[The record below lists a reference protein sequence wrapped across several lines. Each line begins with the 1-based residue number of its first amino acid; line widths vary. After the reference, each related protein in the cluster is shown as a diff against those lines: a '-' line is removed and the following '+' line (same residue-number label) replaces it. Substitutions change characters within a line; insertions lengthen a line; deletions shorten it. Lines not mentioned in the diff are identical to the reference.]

1 MTRFQLLALLAA
13 GIAFSL
19 PASAKMYK
27 WVDEDGTTHYSETVP
42 PKHADKDRSELNKA
56 GRVIRKKEALTPEER
71 LAKEQELAEKRAAEE
86 AAREQKRRDKALTS
100 TYSNEKEI
108 ELARKRNLQQVEA
121 RINSINSQL
130 KMAKGNLAGLEKEA
144 EGYKAA
150 GKPIP
155 PSLLEDVKGSQ
166 KRLDKLLQDMKKAQ
180 EEKDALNARYDAD
193 KTRYK
198 ELTGK

>member
-27 WVDEDGTTHYSETVP
+27 WVDENGTTHYSETVP
-42 PKHADKDRSELNKA
+42 PRHADKDRSELNKA
-56 GRVIRKKEALTPEER
+56 GRVVKRKEALTPEER

-86 AAREQKRRDKALTS
+86 TAREQRRRDKALTS

-121 RINSINSQL
+121 RINSINSQV
-130 KMAKGNLAGLEKEA
+130 KMAEGNLAGLEKES

-155 PSLLEDVKGSQ
+155 PSLLEDMKGSQ
-166 KRLDKLLQDMKKAQ
+166 KRLAKLQQDMAKAQ

-193 KTRYK
+193 KARYK
-198 ELTGK
+198 ELTGR